1 MATPCKKCG
10 AEKTEAV
17 GHAIMYSIAK
27 MFGYRLR
34 ICSRCHRY
42 RLLSRHDEHH
52 HTENSEPQSALPG
65 ACPRCGKKDYR
76 RSRRNMWERVVRRG
90 PMVRCRAC
98 RHRFPQPRP
107 TTF

>member
-10 AEKTEAV
+10 AEKTETV
-17 GHAIMYSIAK
+17 GHGLMYSMAK

-42 RLLSRHDEHH
+42 RLIPRHGERPSK
-52 HTENSEPQSALPG
+52 SEPSASNPPAPG
-65 ACPRCGKKDYR
+65 ACPRCGQKDYR
-76 RSRRNMWERVVRRG
+76 RSRRYLWERFIFRG

-98 RHRFPQPRP
+98 RTRYQMPRL
-107 TTF
+107 TG